1 MGGEPGARPSLR
13 EARPLLLVVD
23 RDPLR
28 LDRIENELERSF
40 GVDFRVRGELTAAAA
55 LSGLELAYEL
65 EQRVAV
71 VLVDHALPEDERAAV
86 LTQARALH
94 PDARRALLIPW
105 GAWAERD
112 TAAAILAAMSKGDIN
127 YYVLKP
133 WIAHDELFHRTVA
146 EFVQEWSRNEIANLR
161 EVVVIADDRSA
172 RGHAI
177 RALLGRNGIPSA
189 FRASGSPLADAVL
202 REIGEPDPGSG
213 VLVWMP
219 AIGGTVLH
227 DPTDVEIAEAWGVS
241 TTLDDEQRD
250 FDVLVVGGGPAGLAT
265 AVYASSEGLRTLVVE
280 REAIGGQAG
289 TSSLIRNYLGFSRGI
304 SGSELAQRGYQQ
316 AWVFGAH
323 FALMREVVRLDAKS
337 NGSPGRFTAEVDGVG
352 EVTAKA
358 VVLATG
364 VSYRRLGVP
373 ALEALTGAGVYYG
386 ASVSEA
392 HGLTGLD
399 ACVVGGG
406 NSAGQAV
413 VHLARYCREVTLV
426 IRGPDLSA
434 GMSQYLIDVIDAA
447 ANITVRPN
455 SEIVDGGGDGRLERI
470 TLRDR
475 VTGAEDV
482 VGVDG
487 LFVMIGA
494 EPRTGWLPAEVGRDA
509 HGFVQAGADAATSQ
523 LWTASRAP
531 QPYESTV
538 PGLFAV
544 GDVRCG
550 SVKRVASAVGE
561 GSVVVSQVHEHL
573 KGLRIA
579 EQATSDG

>member
-1 MGGEPGARPSLR
+1 MGGDPEGKPSLR
-13 EARPLLLVVD
+13 AARPLILVAD
-23 RDPLR
+23 RDPER
-28 LDRIENELERSF
+28 LDRLETELERSF
-40 GVDFRVRGELTAAAA
+40 GVDFRVRGELTAADA
-55 LSGLELAYEL
+55 LRCLQQARDLD
-65 EQRVAV
+65 QRVAV
-71 VLVDHALPEDERAAV
+71 VLVDHAFTDAERSQI
-86 LTQARALH
+86 LGRARTLH
-94 PDARRALLIPW
+94 PDARRALLIEW
-105 GAWAERD
+105 GAWADRE
-112 TAAAILAAMSKGDIN
+112 TAAAILAAMAVGDIS

-161 EVVVIADDRSA
+161 EVVVIAEEHNA

-177 RALLGRNGIPSA
+177 TSLLTRNGIPNA
-189 FRASGSPLADAVL
+189 FRPSGSPPANDVL
-202 REIGEPDPGSG
+202 HEIGEPDPGAG
-213 VLVWMP
+213 VLVWM
-219 AIGGTVLH
+219 AAVGGAVLH
-227 DPTDVEIAEAWGVS
+227 DPTDAEVAEAWGVR
-241 TTLDDEQRD
+241 TTLAGERRE
-250 FDVLVVGGGPAGLAT
+250 FDLLVVGAGPAGLAA

-289 TSSLIRNYLGFSRGI
+289 TSSLIRNYLGFSRGVT
-304 SGSELAQRGYQQ
+304 GSELAQRGYQQ

-323 FALMREVVRLDAKS
+323 FVLMRQVDRIEPMEHGFR
-337 NGSPGRFTAEVDGVG
+337 AEIGEVG
-352 EVTAKA
+352 EVSAKA

-364 VSYRRLGVP
+364 VAYRRLGVP
-373 ALEALTGAGVYYG
+373 DLEALAGAGVYYG

-392 HGLTGLD
+392 HGLTGRD

-413 VHLARYCREVTLV
+413 LHLARYCRQVSLV
-426 IRGPDLSA
+426 IRGDSLVRT
-434 GMSQYLIDVIDAA
+434 MSQYLIEAIDAA
-447 ANITVRPN
+447 ENVVVRP
-455 SEIVDGGGDGRLERI
+455 STEIVGGSGEGRLESI

-475 VTGAEDV
+475 QTGEESRLA
-482 VGVDG
+482 VDG

-494 EPRTGWLPAEVGRDA
+494 EPGTGWLPEAVGHDG
-509 HGFVQAGADAATSQ
+509 HGYILAGADAAADSR
-523 LWTASRAP
+523 WTCSRPP

-573 KGLRIA
+573 KVTNA
-579 EQATSDG
+579 